1 MLQAERQTGE
11 SKLEESAALLGRWQT
26 PALISLADQAV
37 FSGSMLLVNIL
48 LARWTSP
55 EEFGAF
61 AVLFAVFLIFAGFHN
76 ALIVEPMSVFGA
88 RKEAAALILNSC
100 VTAILLAW
108 SGRSLLLVPAP
119 AVGHRVEEGANV

>member
-1 MLQAERQTGE
+1 MQAERQTGE
-11 SKLEESAALLGRWQT
+11 SKSEESAAPLGRWQRPT
-26 PALISLADQAV
+26 IISLADQAV

-76 ALIVEPMSVFGA
+76 ALIIEPMSVFGA
-88 RKEAAALILNSC
+88 RKEAAALILNRC
-100 VTAILLAW
+100 LTAILLAW
-108 SGRSLLLVPAP
+108 SDRSLLFVPAP
-119 AVGHRVEEGANV
+119 AVDHWVEEGANV